1 MINFPSCR
9 AALTAMSLL
18 GLAACSAEVGTA
30 DQSAVVDED
39 GTVATPQ
46 SGAADPVTQPE
57 TDSPSTAE

>member
-1 MINFPSCR
+1 MIRFPSCR

-30 DQSAVVDED
+30 DQSAIVDDD

-46 SGAADPVTQPE
+46 SGAADPLTQPD
-57 TDSPSTAE
+57 TDRRSTAE